1 MSEQVELTN
10 PVDLS
15 VGGMG
20 GHIFRRAVHLAMSF
34 LPLIY
39 FEWGH
44 SVSEQLGLT
53 LPQFVSVVVFV
64 LIGAEAIRLKFGLT
78 VYGQREYE
86 SKQISA
92 LGWGAFGIGLVFV
105 MAPTEEY
112 IWPLILS
119 LSLGDPF
126 LGEMRRLGHG
136 ARNVVI
142 FSTVFI
148 FLIWVGC
155 WYFVNTPFWLA
166 FLFGPL
172 CVASEWP
179 RLRYI
184 DDNATMVLIPLG
196 MILLLDPFLLLL

>member
-39 FEWGH
+39 FEWGQ

-126 LGEMRRLGHG
+126 LG
-136 ARNVVI
+136 
-142 FSTVFI
+142 
-148 FLIWVGC
+148 
-155 WYFVNTPFWLA
+155 
-166 FLFGPL
+166 
-172 CVASEWP
+172 
-179 RLRYI
+179 
-184 DDNATMVLIPLG
+184 
-196 MILLLDPFLLLL
+196 